1 MIVWLILPQKE
12 PKMNDTWADRFGCL
26 IMLLIALGFISWG
39 GYEWRSYAIAKEEV
53 VEIRTDNIVK
63 VFTHNAGSYSVL
75 VDKDKKLE
83 SVFFGYCDLM
93 ADVAAGEPCYAITTI
108 TTKKGWELNK
118 RTTLH
123 IHTPHQLEGGSWS
136 QRRGKHTDSGQTN
149 IVE

>member
-1 MIVWLILPQKE
+1 MEDMSW
-12 PKMNDTWADRFGCL
+12 TDRIGCF
-26 IMLLIALGFISWG
+26 IILLIAIGLMSWG
-39 GYEWRSYAIAKEEV
+39 GYEWHSYNVAKEITTE
-53 VEIRTDNIVK
+53 ERTDNIVK

-83 SVFFGYCDLM
+83 SVSFGYCDLM
-93 ADVAAGEPCYAITTI
+93 ADVAEGEPCYAITTT
-108 TTKKGWELNK
+108 TTKKGWVLKNQ
-118 RTTLH
+118 TTLH